1 MKQKKKPLIM
11 LARERTVLAE
21 ERTAYANIRTCLAVI
36 GILIILAKFFDI
48 ISWWPILLISG
59 VLMGFIIIEDI
70 YKIIQIKKKEKKIM
84 KKTKI

>member
-21 ERTAYANIRTCLAVI
+21 ERTAYANIRTCLAAMGVVI
-36 GILIILAKFFDI
+36 LFAKFFDI
-48 ISWWPILLISG
+48 LSWWPLLAGSG
-59 VLMGFIIIEDI
+59 VLMGLIIAEDI
-70 YKIIQIKKKEKKIM
+70 HKLIRIKKLEKMIM